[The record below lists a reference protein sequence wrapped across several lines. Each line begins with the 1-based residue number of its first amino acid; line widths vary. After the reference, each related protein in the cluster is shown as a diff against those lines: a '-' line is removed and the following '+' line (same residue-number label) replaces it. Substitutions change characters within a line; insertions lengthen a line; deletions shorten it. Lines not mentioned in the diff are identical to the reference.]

1 MVNSNYI
8 NKLIIGHG
16 SFIEAAKTAERY
28 YANKNDIKNTG
39 AANLYMDAQMA
50 EANPLRTADN
60 RISHN
65 WHSLLVNQKCSYLFT
80 YPPTFD
86 VGDKSANK
94 IITDTLG
101 DDFPK
106 VSNKLAVDASNDT
119 VGWLHYWKG
128 EDNTFQYAA
137 VDPKQIIPVMS
148 GDLKNKI
155 IGILRAYVTVND
167 KGEEVQRCEYW
178 DDKEVKFFEKASSGA
193 YVNFNFPSVGTT
205 MSHNMGAVPFIPFF
219 NNTYKTSD
227 LSMCKDQIDAYD
239 RTVSG
244 FANDIDDVQEVIFV
258 IKNYG
263 GVDRDDFLSDLK
275 VKKTIKVEGEGG
287 VETIRAEIPY
297 EARGAFLE
305 LLKKQIFISGMG
317 VDPDPQK
324 YGNTSGEALKFM
336 YSLLELKA
344 GAMETEFRSGYAEL
358 VKAICRFHGL
368 SEPKKIIQTWTR
380 NSIKNDLETAQIAQ
394 QSIDV
399 ISRLTVVKNH
409 PWVED
414 TEEEMKQIEKEQNQ
428 NDEARK
434 QSFGMVNNNPPGG
447 EEDEE

>member
-8 NKLIIGHG
+8 NRLIIGHEK
-16 SFIEAAKTAERY
+16 FIEAAKVSERY
-28 YANKNDIKNTG
+28 YANENDIKTTG
-39 AANLYMDAQMA
+39 AANLYIDEQMA
-50 EANPLRTADN
+50 QANPLRTADN

-86 VGDKSANK
+86 VGENHSNQVISDV
-94 IITDTLG
+94 LG

-106 VSNKLAVDASNDT
+106 ISNKLAVDASNDT

-128 EDNTFQYAA
+128 DDNTFQYAA

-148 GDLKNKI
+148 GDLKNKL
-155 IGILRAYVTVND
+155 IGVLRAYVSVNE
-167 KGEEVQRCEYW
+167 KGEVVQRCEYW
-178 DDKEVKFFEKASSGA
+178 DDQEVKFFEKAATGN
-193 YVNFNFPSVGTT
+193 YIEFYFPNVGTT
-205 MSHNMGAVPFIPFF
+205 MRHEMGAVPFIPFY
-219 NNTYKTSD
+219 NNTYRLSD

-258 IKNYG
+258 VKNYG
-263 GVDRDDFLSDLK
+263 GVDRDEFLSDLK
-275 VKKTIKVEGEGG
+275 VKKTIKIDGDGA

-344 GAMETEFRSGYAEL
+344 GSMETEFRGGFAEL
-358 VKAICRFHGL
+358 VRAICRFYSLG
-368 SEPKKIIQTWTR
+368 EPKKIIQTWTR
-380 NSIKNDLETAQIAQ
+380 NAVKNDLETAQIAQ
-394 QSIDV
+394 QSMDI
-399 ISRLTVVKNH
+399 ISRRTIVKNH
-409 PWVED
+409 PWVDDAED
-414 TEEEMKQIEKEQNQ
+414 EIKQIEKEQK
-428 NDEARK
+428 ESAEFKR
-434 QSFGMVNNNPPGG
+434 QSFGMVENAPPDG
-447 EEDEE
+447 EEDEQ